1 MELSLNNDNE
11 KARSYSYKNKK
22 KIKIFKEEFNNNNSQ
37 QKNKKR
43 NNSFFQ
49 RKDKIIYN
57 IRVNLLKEGKECKII
72 TLSNPDKN
80 EEEKKSIE
88 YVNIG
93 FLGKGAYG
101 ECYIYESTK
110 DFNQYAAKLV
120 NKNKLK
126 RSKAKQS
133 IISEIKIQQSL
144 NHPKIVKIKS
154 CSEDNDYVYIIQELC
169 KNRSLADLLIKRDHL
184 SEFEVQS
191 YMFQLI
197 QGLKYLHDKNIIHRD
212 LKTNNIF
219 LNDQLELKIGDFG
232 LIAKLEGRR
241 DRRNTFCGTT
251 YYMAPE
257 VINPGKKGY
266 SFEVD
271 IWSMGV
277 IMYKLLTGKYPFDDN
292 DENIVYKKIL
302 DGHFSFPEK
311 PYISNVAKD
320 LIKQILVIDPK
331 LRPGLNQ
338 IIYHDFFHMNIFPK
352 YPDIKF
358 YTQEPS
364 PDEKRKYMP
373 DIDNDHKEVKIKELY
388 KLIVNDIH
396 EVKYED
402 IKQYDLNNLNN
413 SLSEINKVE
422 YWITY
427 LHDSRYGFCYYQVNN
442 GLAGIIYKKEQEI
455 NYNGTHL
462 IFNSDDNILYEIN
475 NDDEI
480 NSYEVD
486 KCPDNLK
493 EKFDEFMTYHI
504 KTKNAINRAE
514 NAKNHKNENTE
525 KNSEK
530 NKNNSIS
537 EVTLSQSEENSI
549 SSKTNSND
557 ISINTSKEK
566 EKTILVYIKCYMKSN
581 KATILILSDNTIQAV
596 FKDKSQIL
604 IGDQEKKE
612 IVINIDV
619 NKNKTLLPLSNIL
632 NNSNKELVEKL
643 RLIRKIGM
651 KTVRENIL
659 KKFELDHDER
669 QDEKKD
675 SNQEDS

>member
-1 MELSLNNDNE
+1 
-11 KARSYSYKNKK
+11 
-22 KIKIFKEEFNNNNSQ
+22 
-37 QKNKKR
+37 
-43 NNSFFQ
+43 
-49 RKDKIIYN
+49 
-57 IRVNLLKEGKECKII
+57 
-72 TLSNPDKN
+72 
-80 EEEKKSIE
+80 
-88 YVNIG
+88 
-93 FLGKGAYG
+93 
-101 ECYIYESTK
+101 
-110 DFNQYAAKLV
+110 
-120 NKNKLK
+120 
-126 RSKAKQS
+126 
-133 IISEIKIQQSL
+133 
-144 NHPKIVKIKS
+144 
-154 CSEDNDYVYIIQELC
+154 
-169 KNRSLADLLIKRDHL
+169 
-184 SEFEVQS
+184 
-191 YMFQLI
+191 
-197 QGLKYLHDKNIIHRD
+197 
-212 LKTNNIF
+212 
-219 LNDQLELKIGDFG
+219 
-232 LIAKLEGRR
+232 
-241 DRRNTFCGTT
+241 
-251 YYMAPE
+251 
-257 VINPGKKGY
+257 
-266 SFEVD
+266 
-271 IWSMGV
+271 
-277 IMYKLLTGKYPFDDN
+277 
-292 DENIVYKKIL
+292 
-302 DGHFSFPEK
+302 
-311 PYISNVAKD
+311 
-320 LIKQILVIDPK
+320 
-331 LRPGLNQ
+331 
-338 IIYHDFFHMNIFPK
+338 
-352 YPDIKF
+352 
-358 YTQEPS
+358 
-364 PDEKRKYMP
+364 MP

-442 GLAGIIYKKEQEI
+442 GLAGIIYKNEQEI

-462 IFNSDDNILYEIN
+462 IFNSDYNILYEIN

-480 NSYEVD
+480 NSYEAD

-530 NKNNSIS
+530 NENNSIS

-549 SSKTNSND
+549 SSKTNCND

-566 EKTILVYIKCYMKSN
+566 EKPILVYIKCYMKSN

-675 SNQEDS
+675 SNEKEDS